1 MYLKIFNEFK
11 KSDLDPVKSFKL
23 QDDLNPKVWNRL
35 KIEESVRENLLSI
48 GNDFYSGSDLKADV
62 IDIILCGS
70 LCNYNWSEKYS
81 DYDLH
86 IIINYTD
93 INKDLE
99 LVEKLCDL
107 SKKQWNQLHNIKIK
121 GYDVEVAI
129 QDEKDLKHSIDS
141 GRMGGVYSLLNDTWI
156 KRPTKVNFTPDES
169 LISEKGKTIMME
181 VDDIQEMVKELSY
194 TEVKDRIKK
203 VWEKI
208 KKLRERSLEE
218 EGEFGIGNLVFK
230 LLRRSNYLG
239 KIMKLKQMAYDNQFE
254 SKLIKEY
261 NDNSILNLLYEVEN
275 LSKQLD
281 RYSSEG
287 DSKYIKWYD
296 LNEDNCTIKVEF
308 GMSGYSDGW
317 SENWS
322 INWGDPEFI
331 VVKTE
336 VEQTSPYGS
345 SEFQKE
351 IKYNSF
357 NELIKEIKENFGI

>member
-48 GNDFYSGSDLKADV
+48 GNDFYSGSDLKADI

-156 KRPTKVNFTPDES
+156 KKPTKVNFTPDES

-181 VDDIQEMVKELSY
+181 VDDIQEMVEELSY
-194 TEVKDRIKK
+194 TDVKDRIKK

-218 EGEFGIGNLVFK
+218 EGEFGIGNLLFK
-230 LLRRSNYLG
+230 LLRRNNYIG
-239 KIMKLKQMAYDNQFE
+239 KIMKMKQKAYDKQFE
-254 SKLIKEY
+254 EFEDGMIINFLYQIE
-261 NDNSILNLLYEVEN
+261 SIDRQ
-275 LSKQLD
+275 LS
-281 RYSSEG
+281 G
-287 DSKYIKWYD
+287 DESWSQYINWSN
-296 LNEDNCTIKVEF
+296 LNEDLCKMRIEF
-308 GMSGYSDGW
+308 GSSGYSEGW
-317 SENWS
+317 SEDWD
-322 INWGDPEFI
+322 IYWGDPEWII
-331 VVKTE
+331 VKSSHSHS
-336 VEQTSPYGS
+336 SPYGS
-345 SEFQKE
+345 GEEEKEMKFNSFKELIEE
-351 IKYNSF
+351 IK
-357 NELIKEIKENFGI
+357 KHFGL